1 MRDVADYVEFAV
13 QLAHE
18 LSRLAK
24 WRAELRA
31 SCAVALVRRTA
42 LRGQLDE
49 GIALRLPRVDR
60 YGASCAVTTA
70 TPFPAAYEQ

>member
-1 MRDVADYVEFAV
+1 MADYVEFAV

-24 WRAELRA
+24 WRAELLRA
-31 SCAVALVRRTA
+31 SRRSPLCDGP